1 MNIRSTII
9 GITISKASTMKNKAS
24 KLSLA
29 TPTERAHAPA
39 HATHDTLIAAT
50 SQIVSAYIINRPG
63 EALNLT
69 ALTADVYATLSN
81 LAQSEQSAS
90 ATTNNGGT
98 SRKPIV
104 SIEESVKADYLI
116 CLEDGKRVKM
126 LKRHLKTAYNM
137 SPEQYR
143 ARWNLPA
150 TYPMVAPNYAK
161 VRSQLAKQIG
171 LGRRGLP
178 SVKTRMNT
186 AAGTLR

>member
-1 MNIRSTII
+1 
-9 GITISKASTMKNKAS
+9 MKNKAS

-29 TPTERAHAPA
+29 NSAERVEPTASS
-39 HATHDTLIAAT
+39 THDTLIAAT
-50 SQIVSAYIINRPG
+50 SQIVSAYIVNRG
-63 EALNLT
+63 SDALNLN
-69 ALTADVYATLSN
+69 ALMADVYATLSN
-81 LAQSEQSAS
+81 LAQVGQRSTSQPS
-90 ATTNNGGT
+90 GGN
-98 SRKPIV
+98 SRKPVV
-104 SIEESVKADYLI
+104 SVEESVKADYLV

-178 SVKTRMNT
+178 SVKQRMNA
-186 AAGTLR
+186 AAGSLR

>member
-1 MNIRSTII
+1 
-9 GITISKASTMKNKAS
+9 MKNKS
-24 KLSLA
+24 GKLSLA
-29 TPTERAHAPA
+29 TSGERAGATA

-50 SQIVSAYIINRPG
+50 SQIVSAYIVNRPG

-69 ALTADVYATLSN
+69 ALTADVYATLNS
-81 LAQSEQSAS
+81 LSQSEQATNAAS
-90 ATTNNGGT
+90 SNGSN
-98 SRKPIV
+98 SRKPVV
-104 SIEESVKADYLI
+104 SVEESVKADYLV

-171 LGRRGLP
+171 LGRRGALP
-178 SVKTRMNT
+178 AVSKRMNA